1 MKVGDKVGFWVV
13 ERSVENRLTLRAEM
27 RLPEDALFDLKVIDK
42 RIPKPNLTLGD
53 SSNSHKN
60 IELIQ
65 TVTFNPKG
73 LIGYAYWFGLLPI
86 HTVVF
91 DRMYND
97 WLNGSKVTVNAICE
111 FTSNLNT
118 CGDNRSI
125 TYELFA

>member
-1 MKVGDKVGFWVV
+1 MVVGVGYRMCRPLAELKIGDKVDFWVV
-13 ERSVENRLTLRAEM
+13 ERSAENRLTLRAEM

-91 DRMYND
+91 DRMHNRMVD
-97 WLNGSKVTVNAICE
+97 RIQSH
-111 FTSNLNT
+111 SQRNL
-118 CGDNRSI
+118 
-125 TYELFA
+125 

>member
-1 MKVGDKVGFWVV
+1 MKVVDKVGFWVV
-13 ERSVENRLTLRAEM
+13 ERSAENRLTLRAEM
-27 RLPEDALFDLKVIDK
+27 RLPGDALFDLKVIEK

-91 DRMYND
+91 DQMYNRMV
-97 WLNGSKVTVNAICE
+97 GRIQSHGQR
-111 FTSNLNT
+111 NL
-118 CGDNRSI
+118 
-125 TYELFA
+125 